1 MVNYYGKF
9 IPNLSSILQPLH
21 RLLRCGQKWQ
31 WAKNCQQAFQTT
43 KRALTSAP
51 VLIHYDVKL
60 PLRLATDASQY
71 GIGAVLSHIMPDG
84 SDRPIEYASHTLS
97 KSEQNYSQIEK
108 EALSIVFGIK
118 KFHLY
123 LYGRTFSLLTD
134 HKPLTT
140 IFGPKRGIPTMA
152 AARMQRWALLL
163 AAYSYTIKY
172 RPTQAHGNADAL
184 SRLPMP
190 DTTAVG
196 NPTDPTVFNLAQ
208 IAALPV
214 DSTALITATEADQVL
229 SQVLKALRK
238 GWPAAVPDELLP
250 YWRKRD
256 ELAVEGDTVF
266 WGIRVIIP
274 RELQPKIL
282 SELHHGHPGVV
293 RMKALVMCGGQTWI
307 RTWNKQQESVQH
319 VKKGGLLHHTPGS
332 GPQRLWIVSTLISQA
347 QFKERCYS
355 WPTML
360 TPSGQRYW
368 LCRVPPQ
375 VEP

>member
-1 MVNYYGKF
+1 
-9 IPNLSSILQPLH
+9 
-21 RLLRCGQKWQ
+21 
-31 WAKNCQQAFQTT
+31 
-43 KRALTSAP
+43 
-51 VLIHYDVKL
+51 
-60 PLRLATDASQY
+60 
-71 GIGAVLSHIMPDG
+71 MPDG
-84 SDRPIEYASHTLS
+84 SDRPIEYASRTLS

-140 IFGPKRGIPTMA
+140 IFGPKRGIPTVA

-163 AAYSYTIKY
+163 GAYSYTIKY

-250 YWRKRD
+250 
-256 ELAVEGDTVF
+256 
-266 WGIRVIIP
+266 I
-274 RELQPKIL
+274 
-282 SELHHGHPGVV
+282 S
-293 RMKALVMCGGQTWI
+293 CGG
-307 RTWNKQQESVQH
+307 RHSVLGNQGH
-319 VKKGGLLHHTPGS
+319 Y
-332 GPQRLWIVSTLISQA
+332 STGTTA
-347 QFKERCYS
+347 QDLE
-355 WPTML
+355 
-360 TPSGQRYW
+360 
-368 LCRVPPQ
+368 
-375 VEP
+375 